1 MHTWEVTRTSWCGN
15 SHAARGATTAV
26 FPAGGKNRWT
36 QQAVGALLGVD
47 RSTVTKWFTNV
58 NDHNGK
64 SPPPDATR
72 RVAWK
77 LWGNFPQ
84 SFSVDG
90 RSAPT
95 PRERQR
101 RGRVVLYAIRSL
113 PTPTGGTCSA
123 QAEQLNL
130 ADPLPTPTGGT
141 LENVGRYAAHRLQ
154 GRRKSLA
161 TTAIGQ
167 AHQRHRWVRTLRSH
181 HAARRGLT

>member
-113 PTPTGGTCSA
+113 PTPTGGT
-123 QAEQLNL
+123 
-130 ADPLPTPTGGT
+130 